1 MKSLISAWK
10 LIRREITYRKMNF
23 VLSVISVFIA
33 ISALTGSFMIL
44 RIHDHHTNRILQ
56 TKKEQLEQ
64 RMDSLQNETRRAM
77 LEVGFNI
84 MILPKNQDVYEW
96 YSSGYG
102 NTFMPEQYV
111 DKLENSDLEVVRHFL
126 PVLQR
131 RLEWEEKDMDLLLVG
146 QGGDVPAEVKPSQG
160 PMVDS
165 IVKGTI
171 RLGYRLHT
179 RLDVK
184 EGEKLTLRGTQYT
197 VDECYDEQ
205 GNKDDIS
212 AWVHLKD
219 AQELTNKHGVIN
231 GILAMESLDFADEDM
246 EKLRDKISGILP
258 GAQLIDRSNRA
269 KVRTKARVKVKER
282 TEELMQ
288 SELEHRKNL
297 RKEKEAIASVLRL
310 VVVIACG
317 VWILLLGLLNTR
329 SRRTEI
335 GILRAMGVPV
345 KKIMQVFLSKY
356 FIARIFGGIA
366 GFFGGLL
373 SGFIF
378 SNFLEGSF
386 IWIDLGVHFLIR
398 LIVLSVAGAALL
410 SIIAGWIP
418 ALTAARQDPAEI
430 LHEE

>member
-1 MKSLISAWK
+1 
-10 LIRREITYRKMNF
+10 MNF

-84 MILPKNQDVYEW
+84 MILPQNQDVYEW
-96 YSSGYG
+96 YSNGYG

-126 PVLQR
+126 PILQR
-131 RLEWEEKDMDLLLVG
+131 RLEWEEKDMELLLVG
-146 QGGDVPAEVKPSQG
+146 RGGDVPAEVKSSQG

-171 RLGYRLHT
+171 RLGYQLHT
-179 RLDVK
+179 RLDVQ
-184 EGEKLTLRGTQYT
+184 EGEKLTLKGTQFI
-197 VDECYDEQ
+197 VDDCYDER

-212 AWVHLKD
+212 AWIHLKD
-219 AQELTNKHGVIN
+219 AQELTNRQGVIN
-231 GILAMESLDFADEDM
+231 GILAMGSLDFADEDM
-246 EKLRDKISGILP
+246 EQLRDKISGILP
-258 GAQLIDRSNRA
+258 GTQVIDRSNRA
-269 KVRTKARVKVKER
+269 KVRTKARRKVKER

-297 RKEKEAIASVLRL
+297 RKEKEGIASVLRL
-310 VVVIACG
+310 VILIACG
-317 VWILLLGLLNTR
+317 VWIVFLGLLNTR
-329 SRRTEI
+329 SRRAEI

-345 KKIMQVFLSKY
+345 KKILKVFLSKY
-356 FIARIFGGIA
+356 LIAGIFGGIA

-378 SNFLEGSF
+378 SRLLEGSF
-386 IWIDLGVHFLIR
+386 IWVDPGGPFLIR

-430 LHEE
+430 LHGE

>member
-96 YSSGYG
+96 YSRGYG

-146 QGGDVPAEVKPSQG
+146 QGGDVPAELKPSQG

-184 EGEKLTLRGTQYT
+184 EGEKLTLRGTHFI
-197 VDECYDEQ
+197 VDECYDER

-219 AQELTNKHGVIN
+219 AQELTNRQGVIN

-258 GAQLIDRSNRA
+258 GAQVIDRGNRA

-317 VWILLLGLLNTR
+317 VWIVFLGLLNTR
-329 SRRTEI
+329 LRSTEI

-356 FIARIFGGIA
+356 FIAGIFGGIA

-386 IWIDLGVHFLIR
+386 IRIDLGMPFLTG